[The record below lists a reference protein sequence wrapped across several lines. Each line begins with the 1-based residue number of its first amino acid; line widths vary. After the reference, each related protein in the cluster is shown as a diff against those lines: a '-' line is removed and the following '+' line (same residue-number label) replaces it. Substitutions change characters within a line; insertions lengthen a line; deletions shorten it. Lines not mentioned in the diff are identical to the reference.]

1 MARAVGDQV
10 NILAIDPGPTESAY
24 VFFDGEKVW
33 SCGKYQNHTVL
44 GIVKQ
49 SAEDAEGANR
59 LVIEM
64 IAHYGSG
71 MPAGKSVFDTCVW
84 IGRFTQVACE
94 RIAVEQV
101 MRATVKAH
109 LCRSAKAKDSN
120 VRQALIDLF
129 GGKENAIG
137 TKKTPGPLYGISGD
151 VWAALAVAVTWYDAN
166 MRTGAIA
173 TQERT
178 WK

>member
-1 MARAVGDQV
+1 
-10 NILAIDPGPTESAY
+10 
-24 VFFDGEKVW
+24 
-33 SCGKYQNHTVL
+33 
-44 GIVKQ
+44 
-49 SAEDAEGANR
+49 
-59 LVIEM
+59 
-64 IAHYGSG
+64 
-71 MPAGKSVFDTCVW
+71 
-84 IGRFTQVACE
+84 
-94 RIAVEQV
+94 